1 MSIYDEC
8 FKSKFCYGNPLGC
21 IEGKNCDIL
30 ATVTLVNSSKHVIID
45 LYRENLKDNQWVAVA
60 FSDDISMGDELVFMS
75 SPSEEMLMA
84 GWNRRHAGP
93 PEDVTGIT
101 VFDYSKSN
109 KDGTFHCQFELEE
122 ILTFTKVGFVEQ
134 ITVDFSQLHHILL
147 AAGPMQSKRT
157 IGYHTLGKA
166 ASEESVIVTT
176 FMKNERIGLA
186 LEGSTD
192 NLFYCINF
200 SPISMFHSYSKN
212 FIQIFQCTLEI
223 NSTQSSTDGL
233 DDVEIIT
240 IVPHRILEV
249 QETTTTELP
258 QTTTIGNINKY

>member
-1 MSIYDEC
+1 MGEEVSIYDEC

-21 IEGKNCDIL
+21 IEGRNCDIL
-30 ATVTLVNSSKHVIID
+30 ATVTFINSSKHVIID
-45 LYRENLKDNQWVAVA
+45 LYKENLKENQWVAVA

-109 KDGTFHCQFELEE
+109 KDGIFHCQFELEE

-147 AAGPMQSKRT
+147 AAGIMQSKRT
-157 IGYHTLGKA
+157 IGYHTLSRA
-166 ASEESVIVTT
+166 VSEESVIVTT
-176 FMKNERIGLA
+176 FMKNERLGSA
-186 LEGSTD
+186 LEGSIS
-192 NLFYCINF
+192 NLVYCLIFPSN
-200 SPISMFHSYSKN
+200 PLKNKVCSMAVLK
-212 FIQIFQCTLEI
+212 L
-223 NSTQSSTDGL
+223 
-233 DDVEIIT
+233 
-240 IVPHRILEV
+240 
-249 QETTTTELP
+249 
-258 QTTTIGNINKY
+258 